1 MFDHL
6 VLCMKEKNYLDIL
19 TKGQELSLHK
29 DIKGIQFWKYFA
41 TYLQRKADSR
51 SILWIYD

>member
-1 MFDHL
+1 MFDYL

-41 TYLQRKADSR
+41 TYLQKKADSR